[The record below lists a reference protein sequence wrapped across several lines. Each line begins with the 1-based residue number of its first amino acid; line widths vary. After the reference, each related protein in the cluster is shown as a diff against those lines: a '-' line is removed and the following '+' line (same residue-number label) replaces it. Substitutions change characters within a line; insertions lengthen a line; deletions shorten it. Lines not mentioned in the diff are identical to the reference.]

1 MSPGELPKLE
11 GVGGL
16 ERRGLCYTHLLRV
29 LPYRPGIHALSGSTS
44 YLNMNGGLSPLPNLL
59 SPLLFLKK

>member
-16 ERRGLCYTHLLRV
+16 ERRGLCYTHLLRA
-29 LPYRPGIHALSGSTS
+29 LLYRADIRALSG
-44 YLNMNGGLSPLPNLL
+44 LCFLPEHERGTK
-59 SPLLFLKK
+59 SFAKPAFPPAF